1 MNTTELLQ
9 RISCDR
15 TSSYGHFRINIQYR
29 GKKYSCI
36 TTNAPAYDYYDNE
49 ERKGSR
55 YYSQLDA
62 LKDLWRECKR
72 QNNLK

>member
-1 MNTTELLQ
+1 MTTQELLN
-9 RISCDR
+9 RIDAC
-15 TSSYGHFRINIQYR
+15 TTTSYGHYKVTIQYR

-36 TTNAPAYDYYDNE
+36 TTNSEAYDRYNDE
-49 ERKGSR
+49 ERKGNR

-72 QNNLK
+72 KNNL

>member
-15 TSSYGHFRINIQYR
+15 TSSYGHFRVNIVYKGR
-29 GKKYSCI
+29 NYSCT
-36 TTNAPAYDYYDNE
+36 TTNAPAYDYYNNE
-49 ERKGSR
+49 ERRGNR

-72 QNNLK
+72 KNNLK